1 MTEQIV
7 TDNSAVIVALEK
19 RIRELE
25 LIISENHEDILFTHC
40 SDSPQ
45 QQDGKYSCTYCGTQS
60 DFKNLDDFPHDKNC
74 PLVMTP
80 NQSLDQAAELKEQ
93 GE

>member
-7 TDNSAVIVALEK
+7 TDNGAVIVALEK

-25 LIISENHEDILFTHC
+25 KERFTFKKIMSNPAM
-40 SDSPQ
+40 SDY
-45 QQDGKYSCTYCGTQS
+45 DKYVHI
-60 DFKNLDDFPHDKNC
+60 HD
-74 PLVMTP
+74 M
-80 NQSLDQAAELKEQ
+80 LKEK

>member
-25 LIISENHEDILFTHC
+25 KTIKSLTDGVTHFHK
-40 SDSPQ
+40 SHGDMNPLLEAYIKALK
-45 QQDGKYSCTYCGTQS
+45 DG
-60 DFKNLDDFPHDKNC
+60 
-74 PLVMTP
+74 
-80 NQSLDQAAELKEQ
+80 E
-93 GE
+93 